1 MTNESF
7 PNIDPKLIDELAK
20 QVKTEQDLA
29 ALSRHLMK
37 LTVER
42 ALAAELDDHL
52 GYDKHAP
59 EGKNTGNSRN
69 GAMAKTLKGDF
80 GEVEI
85 RTPRDRKGTF
95 EPLLVRKGQTRFT
108 AFDDQI
114 LALYARGMTTR
125 DIADMFQQMYG
136 ADISH
141 SLIAKVT
148 DAVLD
153 EVVAWQNRPLD
164 AVYPIVYLDCL
175 VIKVQQDKRVINK
188 SLYLAL
194 GVNLEGHKELLGL
207 WIAETE
213 GAKFW
218 LSVLTELQ
226 NRGVKDIFIACVDGL
241 SGFPDAIA
249 AAYPKTRTQLCIV
262 HMVRNS
268 LRYVASKHMKAVAAD
283 LKTIYHAPTREAAEQ
298 ALDAFA
304 ATWDDQYASIS
315 KSWRQHWAN
324 LITLFD
330 YPPEIRK
337 IIYTTNAIESLNSVI
352 RKAIKNRKIFPGD
365 TSVFKMVYLA
375 IMNASK
381 KWTMPLREWKPA
393 LNRFMIEYGDR
404 VPELN

>member
-1 MTNESF
+1 
-7 PNIDPKLIDELAK
+7 
-20 QVKTEQDLA
+20 
-29 ALSRHLMK
+29 
-37 LTVER
+37 
-42 ALAAELDDHL
+42 
-52 GYDKHAP
+52 
-59 EGKNTGNSRN
+59 
-69 GAMAKTLKGDF
+69 
-80 GEVEI
+80 
-85 RTPRDRKGTF
+85 
-95 EPLLVRKGQTRFT
+95 
-108 AFDDQI
+108 
-114 LALYARGMTTR
+114 
-125 DIADMFQQMYG
+125 MYG

-141 SLIAKVT
+141 SLIANVT
-148 DAVLD
+148 DAELD

-164 AVYPIVYLDCL
+164 TVYPIVYLDCL
-175 VIKVQQDKRVINK
+175 VVKVQQDKRVINK

-194 GVNLEGHKELLGL
+194 GVNMDGHKELLGL

-226 NRGVKDIFIACVDGL
+226 NRGVEDIFIACVDGL

-249 AAYPKTRTQLCIV
+249 AAYPKPRVQLCIV

-268 LRYVASKHMKAVAAD
+268 LRYVAGKHMKAVVAD

-298 ALDAFA
+298 ALGGFA
-304 ATWDDQYASIS
+304 ASWDDQYASIS

-365 TSVFKMVYLA
+365 TSVFKVVYLA
-375 IMNASK
+375 IMNASRR
-381 KWTMPLREWKPA
+381 WTMPLREWKPA
-393 LNRFMIEYGDR
+393 LNRFMIEYADR
-404 VPELN
+404 VPTLN